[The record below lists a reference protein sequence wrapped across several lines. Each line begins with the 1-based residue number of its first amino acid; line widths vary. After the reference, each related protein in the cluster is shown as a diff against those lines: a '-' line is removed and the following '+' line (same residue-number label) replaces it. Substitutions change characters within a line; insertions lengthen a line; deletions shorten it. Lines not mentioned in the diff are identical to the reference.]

1 MRVSDAMAGEFVDV
15 VTVTDEGFGNAVGAR
30 LPPSCTPTTTVWWW
44 CGEVVQPVVEASVPQ
59 RSVCRRP

>member
-15 VTVTDEGFGNAVGAR
+15 VTVAAEGFGNAVVW
-30 LPPSCTPTTTVWWW
+30 LPHSCTTTTVWWWWW